1 MHLYLLP
8 DYPIS
13 DQFFVIT
20 RVILCKLFQKISF
33 WIFAMFTILPIF
45 FDHVQMSLCVL
56 YFIWKYSLF
65 RLNKQNISWLMFKHE
80 TKSSNSLL
88 SFCLYLHLHAN
99 AHNER
104 YGACIISSTRRLNI
118 EEGQSV
124 SHSIY
129 WTDVLSSGSSSFRF
143 SAKLS
148 YNLFISLVS
157 DSILCY
163 ISADVFTMF
172 CLFAIFWNV
181 HFQF

>member
-20 RVILCKLFQKISF
+20 RVIFCKLFQKISF

-88 SFCLYLHLHAN
+88 SFCLYLHLHSN

-124 SHSIY
+124 SQY
-129 WTDVLSSGSSSFRF
+129 LLDGCFVFRF
-143 SAKLS
+143 FQLQIFCKTVIQFV
-148 YNLFISLVS
+148 YFIS
-157 DSILCY
+157 
-163 ISADVFTMF
+163 
-172 CLFAIFWNV
+172 FW
-181 HFQF
+181 